1 MAGTEGVLG
10 GSDLAQWLNS
20 LRRPRVYAPLWV
32 WILVAIVT
40 YLLQGIIAYRL
51 LATGPTGPAI
61 AAFAA
66 LVAVMAANVAYN
78 VVLNRTREPRWAYYG
93 LLWFLPVLIL
103 LQLLLHLSDPGS
115 AMLNLL
121 YVIWVVGY
129 DLPVMRAIW
138 KLNSH

>member
-1 MAGTEGVLG
+1 
-10 GSDLAQWLNS
+10 
-20 LRRPRVYAPLWV
+20 
-32 WILVAIVT
+32 
-40 YLLQGIIAYRL
+40 
-51 LATGPTGPAI
+51 
-61 AAFAA
+61 
-66 LVAVMAANVAYN
+66 
-78 VVLNRTREPRWAYYG
+78 
-93 LLWFLPVLIL
+93 VLIL

>member
-1 MAGTEGVLG
+1 MDWGAVARAAALCVVMAGTEAVLG

-66 LVAVMAANVAYN
+66 LV
-78 VVLNRTREPRWAYYG
+78 
-93 LLWFLPVLIL
+93 
-103 LQLLLHLSDPGS
+103 
-115 AMLNLL
+115 
-121 YVIWVVGY
+121 
-129 DLPVMRAIW
+129 
-138 KLNSH
+138 SHGRQRRL

>member
-1 MAGTEGVLG
+1 
-10 GSDLAQWLNS
+10 
-20 LRRPRVYAPLWV
+20 
-32 WILVAIVT
+32 
-40 YLLQGIIAYRL
+40 
-51 LATGPTGPAI
+51 
-61 AAFAA
+61 
-66 LVAVMAANVAYN
+66 MAANVAYN